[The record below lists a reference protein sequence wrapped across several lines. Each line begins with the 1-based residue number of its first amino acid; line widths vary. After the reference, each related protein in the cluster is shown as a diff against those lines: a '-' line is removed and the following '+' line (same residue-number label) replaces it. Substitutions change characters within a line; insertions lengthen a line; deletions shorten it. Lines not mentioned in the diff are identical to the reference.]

1 MASANQGGNP
11 SPPMTSGILPDGLRL
26 IGSLVRHV
34 QALGAV
40 AGAEGRDAVAL
51 YVRLAVMLVASLLF
65 LAVAY
70 FSILFFLAFAIAA
83 LFGVSWIWITL
94 GLAAFHLLIAFW
106 CATHVRSHF
115 RTPVF
120 SITGAEIRKDLAALR
135 NMDGTDS
142 PAS

>member
-1 MASANQGGNP
+1 MASANAGGHQA
-11 SPPMTSGILPDGLRL
+11 PPKTAGILPDGLRL
-26 IGSLVRHV
+26 VGSLVRHI

-51 YVRLAVMLVASLLF
+51 YVRLAVMLVAALLF

-70 FSILFFLAFAIAA
+70 FSILFFLAFAVSA

-94 GLAAFHLLIAFW
+94 GLALFHLLIAFW

-120 SITGAEIRKDLAALR
+120 SVTGSEIRKDLAALR
-135 NMDGTDS
+135 NMEATPDA
-142 PAS
+142 PL